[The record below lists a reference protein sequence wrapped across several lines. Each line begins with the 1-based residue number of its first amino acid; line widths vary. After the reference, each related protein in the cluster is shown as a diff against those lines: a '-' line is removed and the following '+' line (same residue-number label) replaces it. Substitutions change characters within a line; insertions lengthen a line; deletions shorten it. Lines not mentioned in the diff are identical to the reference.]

1 MRIISG
7 YLKGK
12 KLELPK
18 NKLTRP
24 LKDIVKESIFNI
36 LSHSKNINIDIKNAV
51 ILDLFS
57 GSGSFGLECISRGAK
72 HVYFNE
78 NYSEALEVLQKNIQ
92 NLKCESHC
100 TIINDSCYNLDKH
113 YRKHVNIVF
122 LDPPFK
128 EEGVNKI
135 LNIIFEKK
143 ILNKDGIII
152 MHRNKKISDNLPS
165 KLNILEVRKYG
176 LSKIIFAN

>member
-18 NKLTRP
+18 DNLTRP
-24 LKDIVKESIFNI
+24 LKDMVKESIFNI
-36 LSHSKNINIDIKNAV
+36 LSHSKNINIDLTNSI

-78 NYSEALEVLQKNIQ
+78 NYQKALEILQKNIQ
-92 NLKCESHC
+92 NLKCENKC
-100 TIINDSCYNLDKH
+100 TILSNSCFELNKYFKKNA
-113 YRKHVNIVF
+113 NIIF

-128 EEGVNKI
+128 EKDINKILITIIENKI
-135 LNIIFEKK
+135 LNK
-143 ILNKDGIII
+143 NGIII
-152 MHRNKKISDNLPS
+152 IHRNKKFNDNFTT
-165 KLNILEVRKYG
+165 KLNITEVRNYG
-176 LSKIIFAN
+176 LSKIIFGN

>member
-18 NKLTRP
+18 DNLTRP
-24 LKDIVKESIFNI
+24 LKDMVKESIFNI
-36 LSHSKNINIDIKNAV
+36 LSHSKNINIDLTNSI

-78 NYSEALEVLQKNIQ
+78 NYQKALEILQKNIQ
-92 NLKCESHC
+92 NLKCENKC
-100 TIINDSCYNLDKH
+100 TILSNSCFDLNKH
-113 YRKHVNIVF
+113 FKKNANIIF

-128 EEGVNKI
+128 EKDINKILITILENKI
-135 LNIIFEKK
+135 LNK
-143 ILNKDGIII
+143 NGIII
-152 MHRNKKISDNLPS
+152 IHRNKKFNDNFTT
-165 KLNILEVRKYG
+165 KLNITEVRNYG
-176 LSKIIFAN
+176 LSKIIFGN